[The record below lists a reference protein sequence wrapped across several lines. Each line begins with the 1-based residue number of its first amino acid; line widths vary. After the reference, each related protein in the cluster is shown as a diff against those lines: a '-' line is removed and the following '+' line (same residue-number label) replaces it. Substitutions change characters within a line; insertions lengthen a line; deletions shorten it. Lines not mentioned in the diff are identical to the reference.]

1 MTLEITGNLQKRF
14 VQDAVLLHKLN
25 PVRGSP
31 TAYGLDRHPH
41 NTDVSREVLL
51 KRKFLDSFALL
62 ASTHKD
68 GDRVSAATLE
78 VGAPEGSIVRIASNA
93 GVCAS
98 TLVLLRDVMED
109 LHTVSVMGLTDERR
123 TIVLLKIISL
133 DSPKIRHYFAEL
145 GKHRSDI
152 LRTEQFLPQ
161 LSSTFNPSEIE
172 KFFTWM
178 GNLNAITTVAAE
190 ASPLELLPYI
200 LWAEKAKWE
209 FSTYLEALFYSQGA
223 GLPGWIYSIYKLGRY
238 AVASRALCQLPAEY
252 RGLFCP
258 MRIETVEPFARLEFV
273 MKENELPLRD
283 TLRRFVTGLD
293 HEFARRLATIWGVAN
308 PELCFRKA
316 CHLQLAVHAE
326 LQLIAYYDQNPEL
339 MPPFRFMGVSK
350 KSCFLCQRFLQS
362 HPTSF
367 SVSSCHQKLYLA
379 WRSPPTSNQ
388 KAYKTYKS
396 VIKSMC
402 ISMESVARQELLSRI
417 GSAKTFQLD
426 STAGVSLTG
435 LVDYRPPSPAESLNT
450 TDDSSPP
457 GSSMESSPDSPED
470 EDGNAPAQTTPAK
483 GEELSPKASRTE
495 RSGETTSLPSQICR
509 GNYHNLDF
517 VLNIRRAEDPQRRD
531 LVASEDILDT
541 SQKPSWQKLVEILSD
556 TERFG
561 VHFVEEEEFLVI
573 DEILWVRNER
583 QFHACLQFLRNS
595 GCCNVGVEVRTY
607 GSLKL
612 KTS

>member
-14 VQDAVLLHKLN
+14 VQDAVLLHQLN

-41 NTDVSREVLL
+41 DTDVSREVFL
-51 KRKFLDSFALL
+51 KRKFLASFALL

-109 LHTVSVMGLTDERR
+109 LQNVSVMGLTDERR
-123 TIVLLKIISL
+123 MSVLLKIISL

-145 GKHRSDI
+145 RKHRSDI
-152 LRTEQFLPQ
+152 LRTEQFLSQ
-161 LSSTFNPSEIE
+161 LFSTFNPNEIE

-178 GNLNAITTVAAE
+178 GNLSAITTVTAE

-209 FSTYLEALFYSQGA
+209 FSTYLEAVFSAQCIDS
-223 GLPGWIYSIYKLGRY
+223 PVWIYSIYKLGRY

-258 MRIETVEPFARLEFV
+258 MRIEAVEPFERLEFI

-283 TLRRFVTGLD
+283 TLRRFVGGQEE
-293 HEFARRLATIWGVAN
+293 EFARRLATIWGVTN
-308 PELCFRKA
+308 PEPRFREA

-326 LQLIAYYDQNPEL
+326 LQLIAFYDQNPEL
-339 MPPFRFMGVSK
+339 MPPFRFMG
-350 KSCFLCQRFLQS
+350 
-362 HPTSF
+362 
-367 SVSSCHQKLYLA
+367 
-379 WRSPPTSNQ
+379 
-388 KAYKTYKS
+388 
-396 VIKSMC
+396 
-402 ISMESVARQELLSRI
+402 
-417 GSAKTFQLD
+417 LD

-435 LVDYRPPSPAESLNT
+435 LVNYRPPSPAESLNT
-450 TDDSSPP
+450 TDACSPP
-457 GSSMESSPDSPED
+457 GSSIKSSPDSPENEDD
-470 EDGNAPAQTTPAK
+470 EAPGRIPPTR
-483 GEELSPKASRTE
+483 GEELSPKQAGQSNPKRQ
-495 RSGETTSLPSQICR
+495 SHYL
-509 GNYHNLDF
+509 H
-517 VLNIRRAEDPQRRD
+517 RRD
-531 LVASEDILDT
+531 LAASEDILDV

-556 TERFG
+556 IEHFG
-561 VHFVEEEEFLVI
+561 VHYVEEKEFLVI
-573 DEILWVRNER
+573 DENLWVRNER

-595 GCCNVGVEVRTY
+595 GCRNVGIEVRTY
-607 GSLKL
+607 DSLSLK
-612 KTS
+612 TT